1 MLLKRLLIERE
12 GRAKE
17 PIQVKDEMGRREEM
31 RGKVGVLEGEKE
43 GIKRT
48 VTAGEEKANN

>member
-1 MLLKRLLIERE
+1 VLLKRLLIERE